1 MTDSDFNQ
9 PNSEHS
15 GSGDNYR
22 TLLNESARLLRAN
35 RPGEAIAVL
44 ESLRADLPNDPDI
57 AINLGGALILQRK
70 WQKAVRIL
78 RKAVDVSPG
87 NVLLWTN
94 LAAAYLGRLETSG
107 PKQQA
112 RAIAAYETAL
122 WLDPSAANVHY
133 HLGLIYKQQG
143 NLSRASALFQR
154 ALEINPNDRDARYWM
169 DKLSAML
176 VEIERA
182 KNDGRAGQQRGHGTR
197 QPNGRP
203 SANSGEESSL

>member
-1 MTDSDFNQ
+1 MTDNERGRR
-9 PNSEHS
+9 NSRSS
-15 GSGDNYR
+15 GSSANYR
-22 TLLNESARLLRAN
+22 TTLNESARLLRAN

-44 ESLRADLPNDPDI
+44 EPLHEDLPNDPDI

-70 WQKAVRIL
+70 WTKAVKIL
-78 RKAVDVSPG
+78 RKAVDASPD

-107 PKQQA
+107 PKHQA
-112 RAIAAYETAL
+112 RAIRAYEKAL

-154 ALEINPNDRDARYWM
+154 ALEINPSDRDAQFWM
-169 DKLSAML
+169 DKLSAQL
-176 VEIERA
+176 VERA
-182 KNDGRAGQQRGHGTR
+182 RGEESEDGRG
-197 QPNGRP
+197 PRP
-203 SANSGEESSL
+203 SAENGNDSSK